1 MKGNLLLNQEIS
13 ENSKLIED
21 IAFNISKEFTQELDK
36 VMGICKS
43 IFQSKDKITNQEI
56 EDLLAQLPSILYFV
70 NEGQEAVGIKQDIA
84 EMTRKTNY
92 NIAREKANG
101 TVADKNTTAEG
112 QVINEAINEIIYQR
126 AYKLIRAKIEMAQ
139 EMVNSLK
146 RIFDA
151 RMMEY
156 QIGNGVRR

>member
-84 EMTRKTNY
+84 EMTKKVNY

-101 TVADKNTTAEG
+101 TIADKNTTAEG

>member
-1 MKGNLLLNQEIS
+1 MKENLLLNQEIS

-21 IAFNISKEFTQELDK
+21 IAFNISRDFTQELDK
-36 VMGICKS
+36 VMGTCKS

-84 EMTRKTNY
+84 EMTRKANY

-101 TVADKNTTAEG
+101 TVADKNTAAES

>member
-1 MKGNLLLNQEIS
+1 MKENLLLNQEIS

-56 EDLLAQLPSILYFV
+56 EDLLTQLPSILYFV

-84 EMTRKTNY
+84 EITRKTNY

-101 TVADKNTTAEG
+101 TIADKNTTAEG

>member
-1 MKGNLLLNQEIS
+1 MKENLLLNQEIS

-36 VMGICKS
+36 VMGTCKS

-139 EMVNSLK
+139 EVVNSLK

>member
-1 MKGNLLLNQEIS
+1 MKENLLLNQEIS

-21 IAFNISKEFTQELDK
+21 IAFNISREFTQELDK

-84 EMTRKTNY
+84 EMTKKANY

-101 TVADKNTTAEG
+101 TVADKNTTAES

-126 AYKLIRAKIEMAQ
+126 AYKLIKAKIEMAQ

>member
-1 MKGNLLLNQEIS
+1 MKENLLLNQEIS

-21 IAFNISKEFTQELDK
+21 IAFNVSKEFTQELDK
-36 VMGICKS
+36 VMGTCKS

>member
-1 MKGNLLLNQEIS
+1 MKENLLLNQEIS

-36 VMGICKS
+36 VMGTCKS

-84 EMTRKTNY
+84 EMTKKANY

>member
-1 MKGNLLLNQEIS
+1 MKENLLLNQEIS

-84 EMTRKTNY
+84 EMTKKTNY

>member
-1 MKGNLLLNQEIS
+1 MKENLLLNQEIS

-36 VMGICKS
+36 VMGTCKS

-101 TVADKNTTAEG
+101 TVADKNTAAEG

>member
-1 MKGNLLLNQEIS
+1 MKENLLLNQEIS

-36 VMGICKS
+36 VMGTCKS

-92 NIAREKANG
+92 NIAREKAN
-101 TVADKNTTAEG
+101 
-112 QVINEAINEIIYQR
+112 EAINEIIYQR

>member
-1 MKGNLLLNQEIS
+1 MKENLLLNQEIS

-21 IAFNISKEFTQELDK
+21 IAFNISRDFTQELDK
-36 VMGICKS
+36 VMGTCKS

-84 EMTRKTNY
+84 EMTRKANY
-92 NIAREKANG
+92 NIAREKAIG

>member
-1 MKGNLLLNQEIS
+1 MKENLLLNQEIS

-36 VMGICKS
+36 VMGTCKS

-84 EMTRKTNY
+84 EITRKTNY

-101 TVADKNTTAEG
+101 TIADKNTTAEG

>member
-1 MKGNLLLNQEIS
+1 MKENLLLNQEIS
-13 ENSKLIED
+13 ENSKIIED
-21 IAFNISKEFTQELDK
+21 IAFNISREFTQELDK
-36 VMGICKS
+36 VMGTCKS

-84 EMTRKTNY
+84 EMTKKTNY

>member
-56 EDLLAQLPSILYFV
+56 EDLLTQLPSILYFV

-84 EMTRKTNY
+84 EMTKKANY

-101 TVADKNTTAEG
+101 TVADKNTTAES

>member
-1 MKGNLLLNQEIS
+1 MKENLLLNQEIS

-36 VMGICKS
+36 VMGTCKS

-84 EMTRKTNY
+84 EMTKKVNY

-101 TVADKNTTAEG
+101 TVADKNTTAES

>member
-1 MKGNLLLNQEIS
+1 MKENLLLNQEIS

-21 IAFNISKEFTQELDK
+21 IAFNISKEFTQEFDK
-36 VMGICKS
+36 VMGTCKS

>member
-1 MKGNLLLNQEIS
+1 MKENLLLNQEIS

-21 IAFNISKEFTQELDK
+21 IAFNISKEFTQELDG
-36 VMGICKS
+36 VMSTCKN

-84 EMTRKTNY
+84 EMTRKANY
-92 NIAREKANG
+92 NIAREKAIG

-139 EMVNSLK
+139 EMINSLK

-151 RMMEY
+151 RLMEY

>member
-1 MKGNLLLNQEIS
+1 MKENLLLNQEIS

-84 EMTRKTNY
+84 EMTKKTNY

-139 EMVNSLK
+139 EMINSLK

>member
-1 MKGNLLLNQEIS
+1 MKENLLLNQEIS

>member
-1 MKGNLLLNQEIS
+1 MKENLLLNQEIS

-36 VMGICKS
+36 VMGTCKS

-112 QVINEAINEIIYQR
+112 QVINEAINEIIYER

>member
-56 EDLLAQLPSILYFV
+56 EDLLTQLPSILYFV

-84 EMTRKTNY
+84 EMTKKVNY

-101 TVADKNTTAEG
+101 TIADKNTTAEG

>member
-1 MKGNLLLNQEIS
+1 MKENLLLNQEIS

-21 IAFNISKEFTQELDK
+21 IAFSISKEFTQELDK
-36 VMGICKS
+36 VMATCKS

>member
-1 MKGNLLLNQEIS
+1 
-13 ENSKLIED
+13 
-21 IAFNISKEFTQELDK
+21 
-36 VMGICKS
+36 MGICKS

-92 NIAREKANG
+92 NIAREKAKG

>member
-1 MKGNLLLNQEIS
+1 MKENLLLNQEIS

-36 VMGICKS
+36 VMGTCRS

>member
-21 IAFNISKEFTQELDK
+21 IAFNISREFTQELDK

-84 EMTRKTNY
+84 EMTKKANY

-101 TVADKNTTAEG
+101 TIADKNTTAES

>member
-1 MKGNLLLNQEIS
+1 MKENLLLNQEIS

-36 VMGICKS
+36 VMGTCKS

-84 EMTRKTNY
+84 EMTRKANY

>member
-84 EMTRKTNY
+84 EMTKKVNY

-101 TVADKNTTAEG
+101 TVADKNTTAES

>member
-1 MKGNLLLNQEIS
+1 MKENLLLNQEIS

-21 IAFNISKEFTQELDK
+21 IAFNISREFTQELDK

-84 EMTRKTNY
+84 EMTKKVNY
-92 NIAREKANG
+92 NVAREKANG
-101 TVADKNTTAEG
+101 TVADKNTTAES

>member
-36 VMGICKS
+36 VMGTCKS

-84 EMTRKTNY
+84 EITRKTNY

-101 TVADKNTTAEG
+101 TIADKNTTAEG

>member
-1 MKGNLLLNQEIS
+1 MKENLLLNQEIS
-13 ENSKLIED
+13 ENSKLIEN

-36 VMGICKS
+36 VMGTCKS

-101 TVADKNTTAEG
+101 TVADKNTTAES

>member
-36 VMGICKS
+36 VMGTCKS

>member
-1 MKGNLLLNQEIS
+1 
-13 ENSKLIED
+13 
-21 IAFNISKEFTQELDK
+21 
-36 VMGICKS
+36 
-43 IFQSKDKITNQEI
+43 
-56 EDLLAQLPSILYFV
+56 
-70 NEGQEAVGIKQDIA
+70 
-84 EMTRKTNY
+84 MTRKTTY
-92 NIAREKANG
+92 TIAREKANG

>member
-1 MKGNLLLNQEIS
+1 MKENLLLNQEIS

-36 VMGICKS
+36 VMGTCKS

-56 EDLLAQLPSILYFV
+56 EDLLPQLPSILYFV

-139 EMVNSLK
+139 EVVNSLK

>member
-84 EMTRKTNY
+84 EMTKKANY

-101 TVADKNTTAEG
+101 TIADKNTTAES

>member
-1 MKGNLLLNQEIS
+1 MKENLLLNQEIS

-36 VMGICKS
+36 VMGTCKS

>member
-1 MKGNLLLNQEIS
+1 MKENLLLNQEIS
-13 ENSKLIED
+13 ENSKLIKD

-36 VMGICKS
+36 VMGTCKS